1 MAAEELALY
10 NNGLFKPLKSVHL
23 VDDDLASPEF
33 NVVERRGVTSTS
45 VRIEKL
51 YGEKTTSEEMPFC
64 HVCVNDD
71 GNFHVSGTV
80 AMEPVTGNLVE
91 GGLAEQVGVFQSFP
105 PPSRV
110 FGYVS
115 LEINAEAVAV
125 IDTKEFRRATMRL
138 VAKQFV

>member
-23 VDDDLASPEF
+23 VDDDLASPQF

-45 VRIEKL
+45 VRIENL
-51 YGEKTTSEEMPFC
+51 YGDKTASEELPFC

-80 AMEPVTGNLVE
+80 AMDPVTGKLVE
-91 GGLAEQVGVFQSFP
+91 GGLAEQVGVFNRYLPKVECSDK
-105 PPSRV
+105 
-110 FGYVS
+110 FGR
-115 LEINAEAVAV
+115 
-125 IDTKEFRRATMRL
+125 DTQKHCRR
-138 VAKQFV
+138 